1 MDNTFKQ
8 LDKTFDI
15 VAETPKAIRKPKKE
29 TLTLSEKSD
38 DMEKDYAYVR
48 ANLYDMVDKM
58 SEAVAEALEVASESQ
73 HPRSFE
79 VMLNGAK
86 ATAEVAEKLTELHM
100 KTKALE
106 ADSPDAPKAQHVQ
119 NNMFV
124 GSTAELMMALKESK

>member
-1 MDNTFKQ
+1 MDTFNQ

-15 VAETPKAIRKPKKE
+15 VAETPKAIKKPKKE
-29 TLTLSEKSD
+29 TLVLSEKSE

-48 ANLYDMVDKM
+48 SNLYDMVEKV
-58 SEAVAEALEVASESQ
+58 SEAVADALEVAQQSE
-73 HPRSFE
+73 HPRAFE
-79 VMLNGAK
+79 VCMNGAK

-106 ADSPDAPKAQHVQ
+106 AESPDAPKAQHVQ